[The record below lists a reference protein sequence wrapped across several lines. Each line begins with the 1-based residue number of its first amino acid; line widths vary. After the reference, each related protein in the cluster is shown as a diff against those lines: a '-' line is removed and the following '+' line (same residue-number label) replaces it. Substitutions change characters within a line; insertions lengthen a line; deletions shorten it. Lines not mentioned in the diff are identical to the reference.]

1 MGAAVYL
8 FLGRVIE
15 QSWRLSTQPVQTP
28 PHVSRNIF
36 LNSSQYKTTPEEEGA
51 RLSSLLQ
58 EFSGSY
64 RDIPPG
70 NDTTT
75 SAEFTQFHIVNPGS
89 VFRVGDV
96 LFVTIRAMD
105 IFNREKTHGGDFF
118 RAKIYTE
125 KTKSSAPGRVRDYG
139 NGTYGVTFRLLWE
152 GDVTVSVRMI
162 HTSSAVRVM
171 KLVAENFP
179 FNRSRYQRK
188 YIYGNKSSVSWCSLN
203 LNDLKDPLDDGI
215 CDFSDSY
222 AGVQWFCQKPRDVT
236 CEQSVF
242 HRHNG
247 ALTLD
252 NLGLTEEEMG
262 HFKLRVTKTGNGLE
276 AIKATIQG
284 KNTTVKVTANF
295 PGASREEELPSCVPG
310 LPAPVPSGYYRN
322 GRWVSRICATTKL
335 APLEYKKCLQNK
347 TIDFLGDSTLRQWI
361 EFLAKLLD
369 MDRIPDPY
377 FTSDTV
383 GPERFMEP
391 TWNISS
397 RYQSHGPP
405 VKTLV
410 WSNASVM
417 SSLVRVIDNIAG
429 GPNRVVVITLGMHFS
444 NHPLDVF
451 IRRARAVRD
460 AILRLLSR
468 QPETI
473 IVMKTPN
480 TSSSRS
486 FYYTDDWSLFQ
497 MYLVMKEIF
506 SGLSVVFVDA
516 WEMTDCQFHE
526 DNIHPPNDVIGE
538 EVAYMLA
545 YVCV

>member
-1 MGAAVYL
+1 MADHFIRA
-8 FLGRVIE
+8 
-15 QSWRLSTQPVQTP
+15 
-28 PHVSRNIF
+28 
-36 LNSSQYKTTPEEEGA
+36 EEEGA
-51 RLSSLLQ
+51 RLSSVLR

-89 VFRVGDV
+89 VYRVGDV

-105 IFNREKTHGGDFF
+105 IFNREKTHGRDFF

-152 GDVTVSVRMI
+152 GDVTVSVRMV

-171 KLVAENFP
+171 KRVAENFP
-179 FNRSRYQRK
+179 FNRS
-188 YIYGNKSSVSWCSLN
+188 
-203 LNDLKDPLDDGI
+203 
-215 CDFSDSY
+215 SY

-262 HFKLRVTKTGNGLE
+262 HFKLTKSKTGKGLE
-276 AIKATIQG
+276 AIKAMIQG
-284 KNTTVKVTANF
+284 KNTTVKVTANS
-295 PGASREEELPSCVPG
+295 PGASKEEKLPSCVPG

-347 TIDFLGDSTLRQWI
+347 TIDFLGDSTLRQWT

-391 TWNISS
+391 TWNITS

-429 GPNRVVVITLGMHFS
+429 GPNRVVVVTLGMHFS
-444 NHPLDVF
+444 NHPLGVF

-473 IVMKTPN
+473 IVIKTPN

-497 MYLVMKEIF
+497 IYLVMKEIF